1 MSLIMRGMG
10 SDPKLITAGFGPQSI
25 LAKTAIPD
33 VAGRS
38 SRRAYKEI
46 VPKESKNTVDTYIII
61 ASLETVNGKRVPIS
75 ENRMIGYVLANDNIE
90 VKILRPP
97 SIVKTKP
104 RRNILIKVHK
114 VFKR

>member
-1 MSLIMRGMG
+1 MRGLG

-46 VPKESKNTVDTYIII
+46 KPRESKDTVDTYVII
-61 ASLETVNGKRVPIS
+61 ASLKTVNGKRVDIS
-75 ENRMIGYVLANDNIE
+75 ENRMIGYVLANNNIE

-104 RRNILIKVHK
+104 RRDILIKVHK